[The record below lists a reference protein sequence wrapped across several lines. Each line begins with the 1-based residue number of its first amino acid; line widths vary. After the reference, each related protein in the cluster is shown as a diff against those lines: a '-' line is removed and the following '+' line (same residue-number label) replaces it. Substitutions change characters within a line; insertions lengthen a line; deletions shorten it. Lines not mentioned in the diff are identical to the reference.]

1 MRVGACANHIEP
13 CIKSSSPRSNA
24 TSTLFNAPT
33 RPSVGTLVSFN
44 THLHFHLVS
53 SHLISSHL
61 ISSHLISSHPDFLH
75 TYPEPFKPSPSCSV
89 SAAHESMAED
99 PFMAWHALSQHKPSV
114 QTTLPYTIADGPW
127 GFCILPCLESF
138 ESWKCPVWLAVRLLF

>member
-44 THLHFHLVS
+44 THLHFHL
-53 SHLISSHL
+53 ISSHL
-61 ISSHLISSHPDFLH
+61 ISSHLIFLH
-75 TYPEPFKPSPSCSV
+75 TYPEPFKPSPSCPV
-89 SAAHESMAED
+89 YAVHESMAED
-99 PFMAWHALSQHKPSV
+99 PFMAWHALSHRKPSV
-114 QTTLPYTIADGPW
+114 QTTLPYIIADGPW
-127 GFCILPCLESF
+127 GFYTLPCLESF
-138 ESWKCPVWLAVRLLF
+138 ESWKCPGLAGGENCCF